1 MKYFAKTLCLV
12 LLLVAVKTSMAQSE
26 QLFMKI
32 WKAKDEVSRG
42 ADTDAKLEQFTN
54 DKMALLGQ
62 IKELERQYFNK
73 LSKGNEVT
81 DLKKQILALY
91 AQKHDLV
98 EKVKA
103 DAIEKADEAVVLELV
118 EHMRP
123 KDLKAFIARLKPDN
137 KRLALYKEWLQGSHL
152 TAEGAVLK
160 HFSLKD
166 REGKPL
172 NTADLKG
179 KIFWID
185 SWASKCAPCIRK
197 LKQMQPIYEKYH
209 KKGFEIVAVSW
220 DYTLRG
226 FMKTMEAAKA
236 DWVKV
241 MDKQQFKWPN
251 VFDEK
256 DAIMGEQFG
265 SVGKNL
271 LVDENGIIIGFD
283 LHPLEIE
290 QILES
295 KLK

>member
-1 MKYFAKTLCLV
+1 MKYFAKTLCL
-12 LLLVAVKTSMAQSE
+12 LLLFASVKTSMAQSE

-42 ADTDAKLEQFTN
+42 ADTDLKVEQFTN
-54 DKMALLGQ
+54 DKMVLLGQ
-62 IKELERQYFNK
+62 IKDLVSQYFNE
-73 LSKGNEVT
+73 LNKGNEDA

-91 AQKHDLV
+91 AQKHDLIA
-98 EKVKA
+98 KVKA
-103 DAIEKADEAVVLELV
+103 DAIEKADEALVLELV

-123 KDLKAFIARLKPDN
+123 KDLKAFMASLKPDN
-137 KRLALYKEWLQGSHL
+137 KRLALYKEWLQGFHL
-152 TAEGAVLK
+152 TAEGTALK

-166 REGKPL
+166 RDGKPL

-226 FMKTMEAAKA
+226 YMKTIEAAKT
-236 DWVKV
+236 DWLKV
-241 MDKQQFKWPN
+241 MDKHQFKWLN

-256 DAIMGEQFG
+256 DAIMGGQFG